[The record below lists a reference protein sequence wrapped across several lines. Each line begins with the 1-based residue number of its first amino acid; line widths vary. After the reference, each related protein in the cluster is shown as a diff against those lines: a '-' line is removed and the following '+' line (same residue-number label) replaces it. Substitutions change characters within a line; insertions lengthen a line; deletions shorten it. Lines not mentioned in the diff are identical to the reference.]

1 MTRTNILKIWLAVEV
16 IALAI
21 HLGGFPLLDADEGR
35 NAEVG
40 REMAATND
48 YVMPRL
54 DGLPYLDKPVVYFA
68 AEAAA
73 MELLGPTEL
82 AARLPAYLFT
92 LATAAMLFWFA
103 RRVWG
108 GDTPYVA
115 AIVFLAMPLTIA
127 FARTVIFDSA
137 LTFFCTVALIA
148 FYFAIEEKNSRWSI
162 LAWTAMGLAIITK
175 GPVTFVLVLFVAI
188 PYALFRKSIGKLFP
202 ILGILAFAAV
212 IAPWLWGVTRVV
224 PEFLHY
230 VLVTETAER
239 MATKALK
246 RTGPPWYFIPYLIGG
261 ALPWSLIALL
271 NSRVLRQRHP
281 VILSR
286 ADGEGSLN
294 AKPLRISRSF
304 GVSAPQDDGVE
315 RRDVLYL
322 LLWIAIPFVFFSLNQ
337 SKRPQYILPL
347 LPALALVVARIWD
360 EARTRATAIVLA
372 AFGALFLI
380 APLFFHRAK
389 MKPEV
394 AAFADE
400 TAIALGVAFVLG
412 GLVAIFAKRRELV
425 LIALSLPMI
434 ALPLLTHPLMLGI
447 AERRSAKSFAI
458 SLKPHLAPDTQ
469 VIGVE
474 AFTGSL
480 VFYLERPITVVSEDA
495 SELTSNYLIRRY
507 DQFARNPYSPIKP
520 LPYFDQSLGTC
531 CPIYILRND
540 DAKRRALLE
549 SRGFRRIA
557 EGAHHVAFQLIPRA
571 DAERR

>member
-1 MTRTNILKIWLAVEV
+1 LTRTNVLKIWLAVEV

-73 MELLGPTEL
+73 MEVFGPTEL

-148 FYFAIEEKNSRWSI
+148 FYFSIEERNSRWSI
-162 LAWTAMGLAIITK
+162 LAWAAMGLAIITK

-188 PYALFRKSIGKLFP
+188 PYAIYRKSLGRLFP
-202 ILGILAFAAV
+202 ILGILAFAAI

-261 ALPWSLIALL
+261 ALPWSLIALMS
-271 NSRVLRQRHP
+271 SR

-286 ADGEGSLN
+286 KDGEGSP
-294 AKPLRISRSF
+294 ADGASTHLRRGFLAVFAARNDTLFLS
-304 GVSAPQDDGVE
+304 
-315 RRDVLYL
+315 
-322 LLWIAIPFVFFSLNQ
+322 LWILIPFVFFSLNQ

-347 LPALALVVARIWD
+347 LPALALIVAGIWD
-360 EARTRATAIVLA
+360 EARTRATAIVVA

-394 AAFADE
+394 AAFAGE

-412 GLVAIFAKRRELV
+412 GLVAIFAKRRELA
-425 LIALSLPMI
+425 LIALSLPI
-434 ALPLLTHPLMLGI
+434 VALPLLTNPLMLGI
-447 AERRSAKSFAI
+447 AERRSAKSLATA
-458 SLKPHLAPDTQ
+458 LKPHLAPDTQ

-480 VFYLERPITVVSEDA
+480 MFYLERPIIVVSEDA
-495 SELTSNYLIRRY
+495 SELTSNYLMRRY

-520 LPYFDQSLGTC
+520 LSYFGQSLGTC
-531 CPIYILRND
+531 CPMYILRND

-557 EGAHHVAFQLIPRA
+557 EGAHQVAFQFIPRE
-571 DAERR
+571 DARSPVTPR